1 VAAVMAAARRHAQA
15 RRDRVT
21 LAYVCISGENM
32 GQDDARALGELIGD
46 TPVRLDLIEV
56 TDLTGR
62 FHPPAADELRSFRD
76 ALTLHVGQP
85 IVRRYSGGKDIRAA
99 CGTLAGE
106 MIEETGGSAANPRH
120 A

>member
-1 VAAVMAAARRHAQA
+1 
-15 RRDRVT
+15 
-21 LAYVCISGENM
+21 M
-32 GQDDARALGELIGD
+32 GQEDARALGELIGD

-62 FHPPAADELRSFRD
+62 FHPPGDDELRSFRD
-76 ALTLHVGQP
+76 ALSRHVGQP

-106 MIEETGGSAANPRH
+106 LQVETGGGEAKPRH